1 MALYEQRL
9 GNSGKENLSFNRKD
23 PVAEANSQKGSLPRP
38 GGGQEK
44 ERQVEGNGAK
54 YTCERTSLKLFTI

>member
-23 PVAEANSQKGSLPRP
+23 PVAEPNSQKGSLPRP
-38 GGGQEK
+38 GGG
-44 ERQVEGNGAK
+44 
-54 YTCERTSLKLFTI
+54 